1 MPYLPKRG
9 LGATP
14 TPPASIQTALQNA
27 SNMYGVPVSLL
38 QSVAYAESG
47 YNPTAKSSA
56 GAQGLMQIMPA
67 NNASLGI
74 SNPFD
79 PQQSANAGAQYL
91 SQLYAQYGDWN
102 TALIAYNEGP
112 GNLASKGPFASS
124 QSYASGILAN
134 AGDLSS
140 SPVAGTTLDASTG
153 LPAADP
159 GGFDLTTLFSPSV
172 SDGSGSISLVDSTG
186 SLTGWGIAA
195 LAAVA
200 GAVLLAVA
208 L

>member
-1 MPYLPKRG
+1 MPYRLNRG
-9 LGATP
+9 LGAAP
-14 TPPASIQTALQNA
+14 PPPASIQTVLQNA
-27 SNMYGVPVSLL
+27 SSMYGVPLSLL
-38 QSVAYAESG
+38 QSVAYAESS

-91 SQLYAQYGDWN
+91 AQLYAQYGDWN

-134 AGDLSS
+134 AGDLSGGTA
-140 SPVAGTTLDASTG
+140 AGNSIDASTG
-153 LPAADP
+153 LPVADSP
-159 GGFDLTTLFSPSV
+159 GFDLSTLFSPST
-172 SDGSGSISLVDSTG
+172 SDGSSGISLVDSTG

-195 LAAVA
+195 IAAAVGLGIWAVA
-200 GAVLLAVA
+200 G
-208 L
+208 